1 MSVETEDR
9 LMTAAM
15 IMLLVGA
22 AMAFLGLGVLAIGA
36 GIAELGSVCKA
47 DGREAVESAAAG
59 KDSMAAGVHC
69 ADWRGLYGGRK
80 EIRLEDTPTDTH
92 LDHREGDVSDIGHDD
107 LTAAPATV
115 EPGRDRGPGD
125 VAQLLSPDGA
135 PREVRGEAGDGGRA
149 ECAKSRDCGAA
160 RHNPLDKRVFHAG
173 DYSKSAAGAQCGDAA
188 P

>member
-1 MSVETEDR
+1 MNETKMVHV
-9 LMTAAM
+9 LMALLLVSFVMVLAGAAM
-15 IMLLVGA
+15 IFGAVGF
-22 AMAFLGLGVLAIGA
+22 MAFRSI
-36 GIAELGSVCKA
+36 CKA
-47 DGREAVESAAAG
+47 DGREAVEAAAAG

-80 EIRLEDTPTDTH
+80 EIRLEDTPADTH

-149 ECAKSRDCGAA
+149 ECAKSRDCGTA
-160 RHNPLDKRVFHAG
+160 RHNPLDKRFFHGG
-173 DYSKSAAGAQCGDAA
+173 DYSKGAAGAQREETA